1 MYCIWPKKLPNNAN
15 AVDYQV
21 FAKENCTEI
30 TCIPTSYDKSLTPQ
44 SYNPVSLDISDIE
57 ILNVNDYGKIV
68 LQMVIRLF
76 LQDFHSNICYKIFLE
91 ILKHNLHVLCKI
103 ALSQSMCILK

>member
-1 MYCIWPKKLPNNAN
+1 MKGELVLFYVSVLFSKVI
-15 AVDYQV
+15 
-21 FAKENCTEI
+21 AKENCTEI

-76 LQDFHSNICYKIFLE
+76 LQDFHSSICNQK
-91 ILKHNLHVLCKI
+91 NLRNSEAQFTC
-103 ALSQSMCILK
+103 SM

>member
-1 MYCIWPKKLPNNAN
+1 MKGELVLFCVSVLFSK
-15 AVDYQV
+15 V

-76 LQDFHSNICYKIFLE
+76 IQDYYSNICNHTIHKIILE
-91 ILKHNLHVLCKI
+91 NSEAQFACSI
-103 ALSQSMCILK
+103 

>member
-1 MYCIWPKKLPNNAN
+1 MKGGKLLFC
-15 AVDYQV
+15 V
-21 FAKENCTEI
+21 FVLFSKVIAKENCSEI

-68 LQMVIRLF
+68 LQMVIRSF
-76 LQDFHSNICYKIFLE
+76 LQDHYSNM
-91 ILKHNLHVLCKI
+91 I
-103 ALSQSMCILK
+103 ALKSIHRIFRKF